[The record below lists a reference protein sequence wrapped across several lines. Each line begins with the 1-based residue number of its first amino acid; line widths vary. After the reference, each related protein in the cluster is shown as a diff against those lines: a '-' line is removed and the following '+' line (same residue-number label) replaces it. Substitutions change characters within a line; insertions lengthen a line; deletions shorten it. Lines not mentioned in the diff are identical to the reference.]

1 VRIAVLGGSFD
12 PIHTGHLVIAQVA
25 LELLGADEIRWIP
38 VGEQPLKIGQHRAS
52 GADRARMVE
61 LATAG
66 QPGFTVDR
74 AEIDRPGPSYTV
86 ETLDDLRR
94 RFPGA
99 AISLLLGGDA
109 AASFTAWKA
118 PGEIR
123 AMAEIVVFARAGELP
138 PAGIA
143 DRIIPVPRIDIS
155 STVVRERVRQG
166 RSIRYWVS
174 DAVAEYITQ
183 HGLYQD

>member
-1 VRIAVLGGSFD
+1 MRIAVLGGSFD

-25 LELLGADEIRWIP
+25 LELLEADEVRWIP
-38 VGEQPLKIGQHRAS
+38 VGQQPLKVGQHLAS
-52 GADRARMVE
+52 GRHRARMVE

-66 QPGFTVDR
+66 QPRFTVDR

-86 ETLDDLRR
+86 DTLKDLRGR
-94 RFPGA
+94 YPGA
-99 AISLLLGGDA
+99 AISVLLGGDA

-118 PGEIR
+118 PEEIR
-123 AMAEIVVFARAGELP
+123 TMAEIVVFARAGELP

-155 STVVRERVRQG
+155 STAVRERVRHG
-166 RSIRYWVS
+166 RSIRYWVP

-183 HGLYQD
+183 HGLYRD

>member
-1 VRIAVLGGSFD
+1 MRIAVLGGSFD

-25 LELLGADEIRWIP
+25 MEVLGADEIRWIP

-52 GADRARMVE
+52 GIHRARMVE

-66 QPGFTVDR
+66 QAGFAVDPV
-74 AEIDRPGPSYTV
+74 EIERPGPSFTV
-86 ETLDDLRR
+86 DTLEDLRR

-109 AASFTAWKA
+109 AASFTAWKS
-118 PGEIR
+118 PREIR
-123 AMAEIVVFARAGELP
+123 TMAEIVVFARAGELP

-155 STVVRERVRQG
+155 STAVRERVRHG
-166 RSIRYWVS
+166 RSIRYWVP
-174 DAVAEYITQ
+174 DGVAEYITQ
-183 HGLYQD
+183 HGLYRD